1 MYAKFWATYFE
12 IHCKCPNRSDLCCAV
27 LSHFSHVQLF
37 VILWTVAC
45 QAPLSVEFSRQEYW
59 SGFPC
64 PPSGDHLD
72 PGIEPTSLMSPALA
86 DGFFTTSTPE
96 KPEWEAIRHTA
107 ASEANPALPLWG
119 HAGPVS
125 PPHTQV

>member
-1 MYAKFWATYFE
+1 MAVPSRFLFATLWMVVARLL
-12 IHCKCPNRSDLCCAV
+12 CPWG
-27 LSHFSHVQLF
+27 FSK
-37 VILWTVAC
+37 
-45 QAPLSVEFSRQEYW
+45 QEYW
-59 SGFPC
+59 GGLPR
-64 PPSGDHLD
+64 PPPGDLPD
-72 PGIEPTSLMSPALA
+72 LGIEPTSLMSPALA